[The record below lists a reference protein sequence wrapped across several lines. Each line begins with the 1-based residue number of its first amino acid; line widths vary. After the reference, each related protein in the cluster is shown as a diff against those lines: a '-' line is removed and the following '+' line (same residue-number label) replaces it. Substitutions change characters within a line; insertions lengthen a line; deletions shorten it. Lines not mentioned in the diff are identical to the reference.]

1 MHPFP
6 LWLIAINL
14 VTFFVYGTDKFL
26 AIKGGWRISESALLV
41 LALIGGSLGALVAM
55 QVFRHKTIKSSFRWQ
70 FWAVV
75 AIQIM
80 LLLVYL
86 VLF

>member
-1 MHPFP
+1 MQPY
-6 LWLIAINL
+6 LVWLFVINL
-14 VTFFVYGTDKFL
+14 VTFLVYGTDKFL
-26 AIKGGWRISESALLV
+26 AIKGGWRISETALLI
-41 LALIGGSLGALVAM
+41 LALIGGSLGGLVAM

-70 FWAVV
+70 FWGVV
-75 AIQIM
+75 AIQIL